1 MKRTILSLTAIFL
14 LMAGVAMAKG
24 RENAGPA
31 AATIHMSS
39 TKQYEPKTVTINVG
53 DTVEWVN
60 DDHGNLHNVTTDK
73 DATDMPRAISIPRGA
88 KPFNSGLMPPGK
100 TFRYTFTVPGTYR
113 YVCVP
118 HQPDMVGVI
127 VVRPK

>member
-1 MKRTILSLTAIFL
+1 MKRSIISAAALFL
-14 LMAGVAMAKG
+14 FLAGIAFAKG
-24 RENAGPA
+24 PQGAGPV

-39 TKQYEPKTVTINVG
+39 GKQYEPKSVTVNVG
-53 DTVEWVN
+53 ETVEWVN
-60 DDHGNLHNVTTDK
+60 DDRANLHNVTTDK
-73 DATDMPRAISIPRGA
+73 DATDMPKAIAMPRGA

-100 TFRYTFTVPGTYR
+100 SFRYTFTVPGTYR